1 MVDVATQ
8 SSSQWTLSRWADY
21 FVKASDPDY
30 TGKVYNVISLEITG
44 TPLAKRVRPPR
55 IVREIDW
62 VDNCWHFA
70 PKGKGNTAND
80 DVDPEPKLEVQTNGS
95 EPPKGKAPLQW
106 PKVQLYCLMG
116 IRGSWTVSRCRSDAP
131 IQGGA
136 DDAGLA
142 RRLCGELGVLYY
154 PYRRQRILLYRADG
168 AEPQSVWGM

>member
-1 MVDVATQ
+1 
-8 SSSQWTLSRWADY
+8 
-21 FVKASDPDY
+21 
-30 TGKVYNVISLEITG
+30 VISLEITG

-80 DVDPEPKLEVQTNGS
+80 DVEPEPKLEVQTNGS
-95 EPPKGKAPLQW
+95 EPPRGKAPLQW

-116 IRGSWTVSRCRSDAP
+116 IRGSWTVSRCRSDEP
-131 IQGGA
+131 LWGGT

-142 RRLCGELGVLYY
+142 RRLCGELGVLYHT
-154 PYRRQRILLYRADG
+154 YRRQRILLHRADG
-168 AEPQSVWGM
+168 AESQSVWGL